1 MVRIVEEYRDR
12 AEEYRRLAAQMDNP
26 DHKKQ
31 LVEMAATWEMFARE
45 RVKLLELQAR
55 EPPEQK

>member
-1 MVRIVEEYRDR
+1 MRTVEEYRDR
-12 AEEYRRLAAQMDNP
+12 AEEYRRLAAQMHNP
-26 DHKKQ
+26 DRKKQ